1 MNKLELFLKKEW
13 QSDEKLLNFYD
24 DFDDYKNYMV
34 ESIEQYKEL
43 QKEIEQYKGT
53 LEEFIETLEFG
64 YNNYE
69 ENKYVDFCY
78 GNLTV
83 TVIVKDNKLILSNFI
98 EIWNDRYN
106 ALLNAPFDINE
117 YLNLM

>member
-1 MNKLELFLKKEW
+1 MNKLELFLKNEWENDKE
-13 QSDEKLLNFYD
+13 LANFYD
-24 DFDDYKNYMV
+24 DLDDYKSYMV

-43 QKEIEQYKGT
+43 QKEVNKYKGT
-53 LEEFIETLEFG
+53 LEDFIETLEFG
-64 YNNYE
+64 YNNYK
-69 ENKYVDFCY
+69 ENEYVDFNY

-83 TVIVKDNKLILSNFI
+83 TVNVKDNKLVLSNSI
-98 EIWNDRYN
+98 EIWNDRYS